1 MSTPV
6 DNRSRRPQ
14 RTGAEWAVFVVAAV
28 VLAGVLGAVT
38 WQWVAHNDPA
48 AVSATVAGIEHRD
61 DRFVVSVEVHNDGDR
76 SATDVGVSATLDVD
90 GTVTTGDDTIEFLAG
105 GRTETIEFLFR
116 DDPSDGDLTVAVIN
130 FRAT

>member
-1 MSTPV
+1 MSEPV
-6 DNRSRRPQ
+6 DNRSGHPP

-38 WQWVAHNDPA
+38 WQWVARNDPA
-48 AVSATVAGIEHRD
+48 AVSATVAGIDHRD
-61 DRFVVSVEVHNDGDR
+61 DRFLVSVEVHNDGDR

-105 GRTETIEFLFR
+105 GRTETIEFVFT
-116 DDPSDGDLTVAVIN
+116 DNPSAGDLTAAVTN
-130 FRAT
+130 FRTT